1 MSANKIGLS
10 STIGIPIQCQS
21 HLLQKRKRAV
31 KAIPAFSLIRSRERE
46 SDLQGSDT
54 SFSSKSAVE
63 EGSQGVAL
71 GQVTYFTSLS
81 GQSKA
86 LVSYVSLSLGLFSL
100 GEKNQR
106 NTGLRANQ

>member
-1 MSANKIGLS
+1 M
-10 STIGIPIQCQS
+10 
-21 HLLQKRKRAV
+21 
-31 KAIPAFSLIRSRERE
+31 
-46 SDLQGSDT
+46 QGSDT

-71 GQVTYFTSLS
+71 GQVTFFTSLS

-106 NTGLRANQ
+106 NTGLTINELGEKSAYFSPGHEDLSKEGLLVTSLKWRIFFLPIWA